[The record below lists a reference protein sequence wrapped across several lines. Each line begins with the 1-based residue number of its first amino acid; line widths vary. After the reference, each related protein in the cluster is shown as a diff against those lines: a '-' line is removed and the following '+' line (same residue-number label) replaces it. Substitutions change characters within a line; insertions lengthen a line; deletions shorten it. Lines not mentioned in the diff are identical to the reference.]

1 MGENEDEKQSQAG
14 QVFENFIQASTC
26 KGTLQAFN
34 ILTRHLDLDPLD
46 HRNFYSKL
54 KSKVTTWKAKALWY
68 KLDKRGS
75 HKEYKRG
82 KSCMNTKCLIV
93 GGGPC
98 GLRTAIELAY
108 LGAKV
113 VVVEKRDTFSRN
125 NVLHLWPFTIH
136 DLRGL
141 GAKKFYGKF
150 CAGSID
156 HISIRQLQLILFK
169 VALMLGVEIHVNVE
183 FVKVLEPPEDQEN
196 KKIGWRAEF
205 LPADHSLSD
214 FEFDVIIGADGRR
227 TTLEGFRRKEFRGK
241 LAIAITANFINRNST
256 AEAKVEEISGVA
268 FIFNQKFFQDLKEET
283 GIDLENI
290 VYYKDCTHYFVMTAK
305 KQSLLDKGV
314 IINDYIDTEV
324 LLCAENVNQDN
335 LLSYAREAADFATNY
350 QLPSL
355 DFALN
360 HYGQPDVAMFD
371 FTSMYASENAAL
383 VRERQSHQLLVAL
396 VGDSLLE
403 PFWPMGTG
411 CARGFLAAF
420 DTAWMVKSW
429 DQGIPPLELLAERE
443 SLYRLL
449 PQTTP
454 ENINKNFE
462 QYTLDPGTRYPNL
475 NSNCVRPHQVK
486 HLFITKELHQC
497 PLERLGSVRR
507 SMSLSRR
514 ELDIRPSKLLT
525 WCQQQTEGYQHV
537 NVTDLTTSWRSGL
550 ALCAIIHR
558 FRPELINFE
567 SLNEDDAV
575 ENNQLAFDVAEREFG
590 IPPVTTGKEM
600 ASAQEPDK
608 LSMVMYLSKFYE
620 LFRGIPLRP
629 VDSWGKNYRENADLS
644 LAKSSISHNYLNLT
658 FPRKRTPRVDTQ
670 TEDSDMNKRRRK
682 VFNNQDEPSAYPS
695 RSLRTGPEGGNGRE
709 GGGQNKVKSMASQL
723 LAKFEE
729 SSRNP
734 SLPRQECRVSG
745 IGKPVLRPSSDPP
758 VNSRC
763 PRPEEPTP
771 SPSPPLKRQFP
782 SVVVTGHVLREIK
795 QVSAGGGCPSR
806 PWRARAK
813 SDLQLGGPEVPAGLP
828 PACQGALALSGVLR
842 RLQEVEDKILQA
854 KKSPSDFHFHP
865 SYLRTVRPQ
874 ESTQK
879 AFPLNLG
886 GSDTCYFCRKRV
898 YVMERLSAEGHF
910 FHRECF
916 RCSVCA
922 TTLRLATYAFD
933 GDEGKFFCKPHF
945 IHFKTNTQQRKRR
958 AELKQQREE
967 EGPWKEQEAP
977 RRDTPVE
984 SSCAAAAIGTPEGSP
999 SADEP
1004 TSPKKPKSV
1013 LEPEPSDVEGEATS
1027 LLPSEWTSVRI
1038 SPGEDV
1044 VGQDMMAVCVL
1055 VTSDDGSSD
1064 AEPDCPGR
1072 EASSAQPCE
1081 ERPRRPE
1088 APPLAEPLTR
1098 HSSLREAPTR
1108 KVSPWCPEE
1117 SQAMHALQRAS
1128 SFQSPTPSKYQS
1140 WRRKFQSSLTPV
1152 NNKRTMSPSKEPAP
1166 LSSSSLSAP
1175 SSSSPSF
1182 SSASVPGNALVGVSL
1197 PQVTADNLP
1206 SQVSRG
1212 HSSPSTPIFLRR
1224 ARAQGVPK
1232 DMPLYLPH
1240 GQVLEQAEYCMVW
1253 PGEGDL
1259 ASPQLPSP
1267 AETASDGCQEA
1278 EAPLGDT
1285 RSILRGPHPTG
1296 GQDRCLSDQELSPR
1310 AGEDP
1315 GEKNTRPRRGEEDGS
1330 EVAKGKKLG
1339 LKKLVLTPEQKTK
1352 LLDWDDSIPES
1363 VSLGAVAQPAPRRAG
1378 NGRGGRAPKPV
1389 SPVLPSR
1396 TAKETPPTQGR
1407 AQEEPGTPAERAP
1420 PKSPLWLIANA
1431 IRRSLEPLLPN
1442 SEGGRKASAK
1452 QESKTSPT
1460 RQPHACIRSFSL
1472 RKTSSSK
1479 DGNQQSPGKDMASK
1493 ASAFFSLGSP
1503 PARAAQ
1509 PSYPSPPDLALRTH
1523 SLPNR
1528 PSKVFPALMSPPCH
1542 KMEDVPTLLEK
1553 VSLQETLPDASR
1565 APKEKISLFPSPT
1578 LKDKSFES
1586 SLQESKQRKD
1596 LQDLFSTPRGAGKP
1610 VDSAQPLEK
1619 LVQPFSRTCLG
1630 PRVHPPSPDKD
1641 ANPKHVPVRAQVTA
1655 ATSSASCTSSSSAD
1669 EDFHPQPSLRSK
1681 VTTGGR
1687 PKRALACGTRLPS
1700 RFQTQ
1705 CGPQLQ
1711 WFPQEDCVSLH
1722 LTATAF
1728 YLERPK
1734 N

>member
-14 QVFENFIQASTC
+14 QVFENFVQASTC

-82 KSCMNTKCLIV
+82 KSCMNTKCLII

-196 KKIGWRAEF
+196 QKIGWRAEF
-205 LPADHSLSD
+205 LPADHPLSD

-227 TTLEGFRRKEFRGK
+227 NTLEGFRRKEFRGK

-314 IINDYIDTEV
+314 IINDYIDTEM

-429 DQGIPPLELLAERE
+429 DQGTPPLELLAERE

-486 HLFITKELHQC
+486 HLYVTKELHQC

-537 NVTDLTTSWRSGL
+537 NVTNLTTSWRSGL

-558 FRPELINFE
+558 FRPELINFD

-600 ASAQEPDK
+600 ASAQEPDQ

-620 LFRGIPLRP
+620 LFRGTPLRP
-629 VDSWGKNYRENADLS
+629 VDSWGKNYGENADLS

-682 VFNNQDEPSAYPS
+682 GFNNLDEPSAYPS
-695 RSLRTGPEGGNGRE
+695 RSLRCSPEGGSGRE

-734 SLPRQECRVSG
+734 SL
-745 IGKPVLRPSSDPP
+745 LR
-758 VNSRC
+758 
-763 PRPEEPTP
+763 
-771 SPSPPLKRQFP
+771 
-782 SVVVTGHVLREIK
+782 
-795 QVSAGGGCPSR
+795 
-806 PWRARAK
+806 
-813 SDLQLGGPEVPAGLP
+813 
-828 PACQGALALSGVLR
+828 
-842 RLQEVEDKILQA
+842 QA
-854 KKSPSDFHFHP
+854 KKSPSGFHFHP
-865 SYLRTVRPQ
+865 SHLRTVRPQ
-874 ESTQK
+874 ESMRK
-879 AFPLNLG
+879 VFPLSLG
-886 GSDTCYFCRKRV
+886 GSDTCHFCKKRV

-922 TTLRLATYAFD
+922 TTLRLAAYAFD
-933 GDEGKFFCKPHF
+933 SDEGKFFCKPHF
-945 IHFKTNTQQRKRR
+945 IHCKTNSQQRKRR

-967 EGPWKEQEAP
+967 EGPWKEPEAP

-984 SSCAAAAIGTPEGSP
+984 SSCAVAAIGTPEGSP
-999 SADEP
+999 P
-1004 TSPKKPKSV
+1004 GITSSFFRKALSWPLV
-1013 LEPEPSDVEGEATS
+1013 LPWGLLHVPRS
-1027 LLPSEWTSVRI
+1027 LLNWIRGLLRAAGLHFRDNAYNYCYMYELLSLGLPLLWVFSE
-1038 SPGEDV
+1038 
-1044 VGQDMMAVCVL
+1044 VL
-1055 VTSDDGSSD
+1055 ASMY
-1064 AEPDCPGR
+1064 R
-1072 EASSAQPCE
+1072 ES
-1081 ERPRRPE
+1081 
-1088 APPLAEPLTR
+1088 
-1098 HSSLREAPTR
+1098 
-1108 KVSPWCPEE
+1108 EE
-1117 SQAMHALQRAS
+1117 SLETIRNWVLRC
-1128 SFQSPTPSKYQS
+1128 F
-1140 WRRKFQSSLTPV
+1140 PV
-1152 NNKRTMSPSKEPAP
+1152 
-1166 LSSSSLSAP
+1166 
-1175 SSSSPSF
+1175 
-1182 SSASVPGNALVGVSL
+1182 
-1197 PQVTADNLP
+1197 
-1206 SQVSRG
+1206 
-1212 HSSPSTPIFLRR
+1212 
-1224 ARAQGVPK
+1224 
-1232 DMPLYLPH
+1232 
-1240 GQVLEQAEYCMVW
+1240 
-1253 PGEGDL
+1253 
-1259 ASPQLPSP
+1259 
-1267 AETASDGCQEA
+1267 
-1278 EAPLGDT
+1278 
-1285 RSILRGPHPTG
+1285 
-1296 GQDRCLSDQELSPR
+1296 
-1310 AGEDP
+1310 
-1315 GEKNTRPRRGEEDGS
+1315 
-1330 EVAKGKKLG
+1330 KL
-1339 LKKLVLTPEQKTK
+1339 
-1352 LLDWDDSIPES
+1352 
-1363 VSLGAVAQPAPRRAG
+1363 
-1378 NGRGGRAPKPV
+1378 
-1389 SPVLPSR
+1389 
-1396 TAKETPPTQGR
+1396 
-1407 AQEEPGTPAERAP
+1407 
-1420 PKSPLWLIANA
+1420 
-1431 IRRSLEPLLPN
+1431 
-1442 SEGGRKASAK
+1442 
-1452 QESKTSPT
+1452 
-1460 RQPHACIRSFSL
+1460 H
-1472 RKTSSSK
+1472 
-1479 DGNQQSPGKDMASK
+1479 
-1493 ASAFFSLGSP
+1493 
-1503 PARAAQ
+1503 
-1509 PSYPSPPDLALRTH
+1509 
-1523 SLPNR
+1523 
-1528 PSKVFPALMSPPCH
+1528 
-1542 KMEDVPTLLEK
+1542 
-1553 VSLQETLPDASR
+1553 
-1565 APKEKISLFPSPT
+1565 
-1578 LKDKSFES
+1578 
-1586 SLQESKQRKD
+1586 
-1596 LQDLFSTPRGAGKP
+1596 
-1610 VDSAQPLEK
+1610 
-1619 LVQPFSRTCLG
+1619 
-1630 PRVHPPSPDKD
+1630 
-1641 ANPKHVPVRAQVTA
+1641 
-1655 ATSSASCTSSSSAD
+1655 
-1669 EDFHPQPSLRSK
+1669 
-1681 VTTGGR
+1681 
-1687 PKRALACGTRLPS
+1687 
-1700 RFQTQ
+1700 
-1705 CGPQLQ
+1705 
-1711 WFPQEDCVSLH
+1711 
-1722 LTATAF
+1722 
-1728 YLERPK
+1728 
-1734 N
+1734 

>member
-734 SLPRQECRVSG
+734 SLPRQE
-745 IGKPVLRPSSDPP
+745 
-758 VNSRC
+758 
-763 PRPEEPTP
+763 
-771 SPSPPLKRQFP
+771 
-782 SVVVTGHVLREIK
+782 
-795 QVSAGGGCPSR
+795 
-806 PWRARAK
+806 
-813 SDLQLGGPEVPAGLP
+813 
-828 PACQGALALSGVLR
+828 
-842 RLQEVEDKILQA
+842 
-854 KKSPSDFHFHP
+854 
-865 SYLRTVRPQ
+865 
-874 ESTQK
+874 STQK

-999 SADEP
+999 SGIPNSFFRKALSWP
-1004 TSPKKPKSV
+1004 LV
-1013 LEPEPSDVEGEATS
+1013 LPWGLLHVPQS
-1027 LLPSEWTSVRI
+1027 LLNWIRGLLRAAGLHFRDNAYNYCYTYELLSLGLPLLWVFSE
-1038 SPGEDV
+1038 
-1044 VGQDMMAVCVL
+1044 VL
-1055 VTSDDGSSD
+1055 
-1064 AEPDCPGR
+1064 
-1072 EASSAQPCE
+1072 ASMYQES
-1081 ERPRRPE
+1081 
-1088 APPLAEPLTR
+1088 
-1098 HSSLREAPTR
+1098 
-1108 KVSPWCPEE
+1108 EE
-1117 SQAMHALQRAS
+1117 S
-1128 SFQSPTPSKYQS
+1128 
-1140 WRRKFQSSLTPV
+1140 
-1152 NNKRTMSPSKEPAP
+1152 
-1166 LSSSSLSAP
+1166 
-1175 SSSSPSF
+1175 
-1182 SSASVPGNALVGVSL
+1182 
-1197 PQVTADNLP
+1197 
-1206 SQVSRG
+1206 
-1212 HSSPSTPIFLRR
+1212 
-1224 ARAQGVPK
+1224 
-1232 DMPLYLPH
+1232 
-1240 GQVLEQAEYCMVW
+1240 LE
-1253 PGEGDL
+1253 
-1259 ASPQLPSP
+1259 
-1267 AETASDGCQEA
+1267 T
-1278 EAPLGDT
+1278 
-1285 RSILRGPHPTG
+1285 
-1296 GQDRCLSDQELSPR
+1296 
-1310 AGEDP
+1310 
-1315 GEKNTRPRRGEEDGS
+1315 
-1330 EVAKGKKLG
+1330 
-1339 LKKLVLTPEQKTK
+1339 
-1352 LLDWDDSIPES
+1352 
-1363 VSLGAVAQPAPRRAG
+1363 
-1378 NGRGGRAPKPV
+1378 
-1389 SPVLPSR
+1389 
-1396 TAKETPPTQGR
+1396 
-1407 AQEEPGTPAERAP
+1407 
-1420 PKSPLWLIANA
+1420 
-1431 IRRSLEPLLPN
+1431 
-1442 SEGGRKASAK
+1442 
-1452 QESKTSPT
+1452 
-1460 RQPHACIRSFSL
+1460 IRSWVL
-1472 RKTSSSK
+1472 RCFPVK
-1479 DGNQQSPGKDMASK
+1479 
-1493 ASAFFSLGSP
+1493 
-1503 PARAAQ
+1503 
-1509 PSYPSPPDLALRTH
+1509 LR
-1523 SLPNR
+1523 
-1528 PSKVFPALMSPPCH
+1528 
-1542 KMEDVPTLLEK
+1542 
-1553 VSLQETLPDASR
+1553 
-1565 APKEKISLFPSPT
+1565 
-1578 LKDKSFES
+1578 
-1586 SLQESKQRKD
+1586 
-1596 LQDLFSTPRGAGKP
+1596 
-1610 VDSAQPLEK
+1610 
-1619 LVQPFSRTCLG
+1619 
-1630 PRVHPPSPDKD
+1630 
-1641 ANPKHVPVRAQVTA
+1641 
-1655 ATSSASCTSSSSAD
+1655 
-1669 EDFHPQPSLRSK
+1669 
-1681 VTTGGR
+1681 
-1687 PKRALACGTRLPS
+1687 
-1700 RFQTQ
+1700 
-1705 CGPQLQ
+1705 
-1711 WFPQEDCVSLH
+1711 
-1722 LTATAF
+1722 
-1728 YLERPK
+1728 
-1734 N
+1734 